1 MKKKRLQALLVGA
14 AVFALVVSGCG
25 GTQENTSKVT
35 READVKMET
44 EQVLSGD
51 TKQREDTEA
60 GQKVEQEAD
69 TEKVTETDVETE
81 EATEEE
87 KKPAVLNEESLKQV
101 DETVYT
107 TAQVNV
113 RVEPSTDCKV
123 FQVAAKGAA
132 YHRTKEDGSWSAVDI
147 DGTEYYISSK
157 YLTTE
162 EPQTEQ
168 AAAADTQSSGATAA
182 ITQAQSAGTGIVYGS
197 SNGHMVC
204 IDAGHQAQ
212 GDSTPEPVAPGASE
226 TKARVTSG
234 TSGQTSGIAEY
245 QLTLQVALKLRDELI
260 ARGYGVAMVRETNE
274 VNISNSERAAVA
286 TNAGCDSFVR
296 IHANGSE
303 NSSTSGAMTICP
315 TPSNPYVANLY
326 NQSRSLS
333 QNILDS
339 LCAATGANK
348 EYVWETDTMSGIN
361 WSTVPVTI
369 VEMGYM
375 TNPTEDL
382 NMASEGYQNQ
392 IVQGIANG
400 IDAYYAGQ

>member
-1 MKKKRLQALLVGA
+1 MKKKRLQALLTGMA
-14 AVFALVVSGCG
+14 AFALVVSGCG
-25 GTQENTSKVT
+25 STTEKTVGMTGQPDTQTES
-35 READVKMET
+35 
-44 EQVLSGD
+44 EQV
-51 TKQREDTEA
+51 
-60 GQKVEQEAD
+60 AD
-69 TEKVTETDVETE
+69 TEKLEAVDTKEQKDTEAAETATEAVTETEAAAETE
-81 EATEEE
+81 QE
-87 KKPAVLNEESLKQV
+87 KKPATLNEASLKQV

-113 RVEPSTDCKV
+113 RVEPSTDCDV
-123 FQVAAKGAA
+123 FQVASTGAS
-132 YHRTKEDGSWSAVDI
+132 YHRIKDDGSWSAVDI
-147 DGTEYYISSK
+147 DGAEYYISSK

-162 EPQTEQ
+162 EPQP
-168 AAAADTQSSGATAA
+168 AADAQPADAGQTAA

-212 GDSTPEPVAPGASE
+212 GDSTPEPVAPGAAE

-274 VNISNSERAAVA
+274 VNISNSERAAIA

-315 TPSNPYVANLY
+315 TPSNPYVAGLY